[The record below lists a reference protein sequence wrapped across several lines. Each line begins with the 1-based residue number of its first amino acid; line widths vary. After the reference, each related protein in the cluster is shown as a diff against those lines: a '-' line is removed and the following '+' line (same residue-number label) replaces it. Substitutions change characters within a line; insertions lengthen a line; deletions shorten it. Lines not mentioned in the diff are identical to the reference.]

1 GRALPLLIPRY
12 RCRLNLQTAFL
23 IARRLQA
30 RGGRG
35 NTRTVIPD
43 NTVILKPVR
52 QHRNLE
58 TRPTTPQS
66 RNPSD
71 NTAISKPVI
80 PAQAGIRTPD
90 AAGIYR
96 K

>member
-1 GRALPLLIPRY
+1 RY

-30 RGGRG
+30 RGGRSK
-35 NTRTVIPD
+35 IPE
-43 NTVILKPVR
+43 PSS
-52 QHRNLE
+52 
-58 TRPTTPQS
+58 PTTPQS
-66 RNPSD
+66 RNPPD

>member
-1 GRALPLLIPRY
+1 M
-12 RCRLNLQTAFL
+12 

-35 NTRTVIPD
+35 NTQTVIPD
-43 NTVILKPVR
+43 NTVILKPAI
-52 QHRNLE
+52 
-58 TRPTTPQS
+58 P
-66 RNPSD
+66 D
-71 NTAISKPVI
+71 NSAILKPVI
-80 PAQAGIRTPD
+80 PAQAGIQPPD

>member
-1 GRALPLLIPRY
+1 ASKPTKPHWACATASDSPIPMPSEPSDGIFNRPPFTGAG
-12 RCRLNLQTAFL
+12 QV
-23 IARRLQA
+23 
-30 RGGRG
+30 RG
-35 NTRTVIPD
+35 NTRTAIA
-43 NTVILKPVR
+43 
-52 QHRNLE
+52 
-58 TRPTTPQS
+58 
-66 RNPSD
+66 D

>member
-1 GRALPLLIPRY
+1 ASKPTKPHWA
-12 RCRLNLQTAFL
+12 CATASDSPTLMPSEPSDGIFNRPPFTG
-23 IARRLQA
+23 AGQV
-30 RGGRG
+30 RG
-35 NTRTVIPD
+35 NTRTAIA
-43 NTVILKPVR
+43 
-52 QHRNLE
+52 
-58 TRPTTPQS
+58 
-66 RNPSD
+66 D

>member
-1 GRALPLLIPRY
+1 TPASKPTKPHWACATASDSPIPMPSEPSDGIFNRPPFTGAG
-12 RCRLNLQTAFL
+12 QV
-23 IARRLQA
+23 
-30 RGGRG
+30 RG
-35 NTRTVIPD
+35 NTRTAIA
-43 NTVILKPVR
+43 
-52 QHRNLE
+52 
-58 TRPTTPQS
+58 
-66 RNPSD
+66 D

>member
-1 GRALPLLIPRY
+1 SKPTKPHWA
-12 RCRLNLQTAFL
+12 CATASDSPTLMPSEPSDGIFNRPPFTG
-23 IARRLQA
+23 AGQV
-30 RGGRG
+30 RG
-35 NTRTVIPD
+35 NTRTAIA
-43 NTVILKPVR
+43 
-52 QHRNLE
+52 
-58 TRPTTPQS
+58 
-66 RNPSD
+66 D

>member
-1 GRALPLLIPRY
+1 
-12 RCRLNLQTAFL
+12 AFL
-23 IARRLQA
+23 IARCLQA

-35 NTRTVIPD
+35 NTRTVIAD
-43 NTVILKPVR
+43 NTAISKPVI
-52 QHRNLE
+52 
-58 TRPTTPQS
+58 P
-66 RNPSD
+66 D